1 MIYIVIYTNTVIY
14 YYDIN
19 YVKYN
24 WYLNMKHYKKTWYKI
39 FSYFTIGTNI
49 AKVRI
54 VGKVKSPFR

>member
-14 YYDIN
+14 YYDNIN
-19 YVKYN
+19 YAKYN

-49 AKVRI
+49 K
-54 VGKVKSPFR
+54 GKNCWQS